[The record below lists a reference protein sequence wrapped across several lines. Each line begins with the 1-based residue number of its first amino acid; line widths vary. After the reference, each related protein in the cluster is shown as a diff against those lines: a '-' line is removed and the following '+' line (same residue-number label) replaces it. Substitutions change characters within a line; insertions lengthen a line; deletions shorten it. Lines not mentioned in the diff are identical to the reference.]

1 MQQSVSGEKLAKGST
16 SRILD
21 VAIIGAGFA
30 GIGMAA
36 RLADAGIRNVMIFE
50 RAGEIGGTWRDNHYP
65 GCACDIPSHL
75 YSFSFRQ
82 HAGWSRLYPSQPE
95 IQRYLLD
102 CVEAFGLR
110 ERIRLNSNVIRA
122 AYDEVNCNWVIEL
135 ADGYALRARILVS
148 AIGGLSRPAVPEL
161 PGLDSF
167 RGRAFH
173 SAEWDESFELAGK
186 RVAVVGTGA
195 SAIQFVPQIAPKVA
209 HLTLFQRTPPWI
221 VPKPDR
227 EVRTW
232 ERWLFAH
239 LPVTQS
245 LFRAFLYWRQEI
257 LGLGFT
263 LTPRLMRRGT
273 RMGLDHIRASIQDP
287 ELRARVTPD
296 YQIGCKRILLS
307 DDYYPALERD
317 NVELVATG
325 IERVYERGVIDQAG
339 REYEADAIVFAT
351 GFNAVDPLSPTR
363 IIGAGGRELA
373 GDWRSGP
380 EAFLGISVS
389 GYPNLFLL
397 MGPNT
402 GLGHNSVIFMIE
414 AQIRYS
420 VKLIRRVLAKPGRT
434 PDVRSD
440 VQAAF
445 NDRVQKAF
453 RGSVWA
459 SGCKSWYQADNGRQ
473 VVLWPGFTFTYW
485 FRTLRPKLGRYI
497 FRS

>member
-1 MQQSVSGEKLAKGST
+1 MQRSDSNTTAARSAADDVF
-16 SRILD
+16 D

-36 RLADAGIRNVMIFE
+36 KLAEAGIRNVVLLE
-50 RAGEIGGTWRDNHYP
+50 RAAEIGGTWRDNHYP

-75 YSFSFRQ
+75 YSYSFRQ
-82 HAGWSRLYPSQPE
+82 NADWTRLYPSQPE

-102 CVEAFGLR
+102 CVEDFALR
-110 ERIRLNSNVIRA
+110 EKVRVNSNVVRSAFEEDRA
-122 AYDEVNCNWVIEL
+122 LWATDL
-135 ADGYALRARILVS
+135 ADGDTVLSRVLVS
-148 AIGGLSRPAVPEL
+148 AIGGLSRPATPSL
-161 PGLDSF
+161 PGLESYTGT
-167 RGRAFH
+167 RFH
-173 SAEWDESFELAGK
+173 SADWDDDFDLAGK

-195 SAIQFVPQIAPKVA
+195 SAIQFVPRIATQVA
-209 HLTLFQRTPPWI
+209 RLTLFQRTPPWI

-227 EVRTW
+227 PVRAW
-232 ERWLFAH
+232 ERWLFRRV
-239 LPVTQS
+239 PMTRS
-245 LFRAFLYWRQEI
+245 LFRSFLYWRQEI

-263 LTPRLMRRGT
+263 LSPRLMRRGT
-273 RMGLDHIRASIQDP
+273 RMALEHIRASIGDP

-317 NVELVATG
+317 NVELVTAG
-325 IERVYERGVIDQAG
+325 IERVGEQGITDRDG
-339 REYEADAIVFAT
+339 RYHEADVIIFAT

-363 IIGAGGRELA
+363 IFGLGGRELA
-373 GDWRSGP
+373 EDWRAGP

-414 AQIRYS
+414 SQIRYS
-420 VKLIRRVLAKPGRT
+420 VKLIRRVLRSAGAT
-434 PDVRSD
+434 VDVRAD
-440 VQAAF
+440 VQESF
-445 NDRVQKAF
+445 NQRVQRAF

-459 SGCKSWYQADNGRQ
+459 SGCKSWYQGENGRQ
-473 VVLWPGFTFTYW
+473 VALWPGFTFTYW
-485 FRTLRPKLGRYI
+485 FRTLRPKLGRYL